1 MDRDAVSAVV
11 AGCWRDEIVGELE
24 RYIAIPALS
33 PGFDAGWEETGH
45 IEAAVQQV
53 SAWMESRP
61 VAGMRVEVQRLPGRT
76 PLIVAEV
83 EPFGVASTPGDG
95 DATVVLYGHLD
106 KQPEMSGWR
115 DGLGPWTP
123 VRDGDRLYGRGGA
136 DDGYAAFASLA
147 AIEAVQACGGSH
159 GRCLLL
165 IEASEESG
173 SPDLTAHLDAL
184 GDRLANV
191 SLLVC
196 LDSGCATYDTLWL
209 TTSLRG
215 LVEATL
221 RVDVIAEGWHSG
233 MASGL
238 VPSSFRLARIL
249 LDRIEDAASGR
260 VPLDSANVEIP
271 AHRVAEARSM
281 AELLGGTGEDFGLI
295 GDLQLMEDDPA
306 EGLLARTWRPA
317 LSVVGADG
325 LPPTASAGN
334 VLRPYTALKL
344 SLRLPPTA
352 SADAAASEL
361 VDRLS
366 SDPPLRASVRVEDI
380 DCADGWDAPDL
391 SPWLAEALND
401 SALHRFGQPMQLFG
415 EGGSIPFIAMLAEM
429 FPQAQFVVTGV
440 LGPESNA
447 HGPNEFLH
455 VAYAEKLTGC
465 IADILNAEAVRRRA
479 PRAPA
484 HRPSEPASG

>member
-1 MDRDAVSAVV
+1 MDRDGVSA
-11 AGCWRDEIVGELE
+11 AISARWRDEIVGQLE

-33 PGFDAGWEETGH
+33 PGFDPRWEEEGH

-53 SAWMESRP
+53 SAWLSSRP
-61 VAGMRVEVQRLPGRT
+61 VAGMTVEVQRLPGRT

-83 EPFGVASTPGDG
+83 EPFGVQTAHDSGG
-95 DATVVLYGHLD
+95 STVVLYGHLD

-115 DGLGPWTP
+115 DGLGPWEP

-136 DDGYAAFASLA
+136 DDGYAAFASMA

-159 GRCLLL
+159 SRCLLL

-173 SPDLTAHLDAL
+173 STDLMAHLDAL
-184 GDRLANV
+184 GDRLGDV
-191 SLLVC
+191 GLLVC

-249 LDRIEDAASGR
+249 LDRIEDSASGR
-260 VPLDSANVEIP
+260 VLLDAAHEEILP
-271 AHRVAEARSM
+271 HRISEARAM
-281 AELLGGTGEDFGLI
+281 ADLLGGTGEDFGLI

-317 LSVVGADG
+317 LSVVGAGG
-325 LPPTASAGN
+325 LPPTSSAGN

-344 SLRLPPTA
+344 SLRLPPTSVA
-352 SADAAASEL
+352 ATAASEL

-366 SDPPLRASVRVEDI
+366 SDPPLRASVSVEDI

-415 EGGSIPFIAMLAEM
+415 EGGSIPFIAMLGKM
-429 FPQAQFVVTGV
+429 FPDAQFVVTGV

-455 VAYAEKLTGC
+455 LAYAEQLTGC
-465 IADILNAEAVRRRA
+465 IADILHAEATRRG
-479 PRAPA
+479 
-484 HRPSEPASG
+484 S

>member
-1 MDRDAVSAVV
+1 MDTDAVSAAV
-11 AGCWRDEIVGELE
+11 AGCWRDEIIRELE

-33 PGFDAGWEETGH
+33 PGFDQGWEAAGH

-53 SAWMESRP
+53 SAWMASRP
-61 VAGMRVEVQRLPGRT
+61 VAQMSVEVQRLPGRT

-83 EPFGVASTPGDG
+83 EPFGVPAAGRAEAS
-95 DATVVLYGHLD
+95 TVVLYGHLD
-106 KQPEMSGWR
+106 KQPPMSGWR
-115 DGLGPWTP
+115 EGLGPWEP

-136 DDGYAAFASLA
+136 DDGYAAYASMA
-147 AIEAVQACGGSH
+147 AIEAVQACGGRH
-159 GRCLLL
+159 GRCLVL

-173 SPDLTAHLDAL
+173 SPDLMAHLDAL
-184 GDRLANV
+184 GERLGDV
-191 SLLVC
+191 GLLVC

-249 LDRIEDAASGR
+249 LDRIEEAASGR
-260 VPLDSANVEIP
+260 VLLDSANVEIP
-271 AHRVAEARSM
+271 QHRISEARAM

-295 GDLQLMEDDPA
+295 GDLQLMEHDAA

-325 LPPTASAGN
+325 LPPSASAGN
-334 VLRPYTALKL
+334 VLRPFTALRL
-344 SLRLPPTA
+344 SLRLPPA
-352 SADAAASEL
+352 AAAEAAASEL
-361 VDRLS
+361 VDRLC
-366 SDPPLRASVRVEDI
+366 SDPPLQVSVSVDDVEW
-380 DCADGWDAPDL
+380 ADGWDAPDL
-391 SPWLAEALND
+391 APWLADALNG
-401 SALHRFGQPMQLFG
+401 SAMNRFGQPMQLFG
-415 EGGSIPFIAMLAEM
+415 EGGSIPFIAMLGEM
-429 FPQAQFVVTGV
+429 FPAAQFVVTGV

-455 VAYAEKLTGC
+455 LAYAEKLTGC
-465 IADILNAEAVRRRA
+465 IADVLNAQAS
-479 PRAPA
+479 
-484 HRPSEPASG
+484 RPQR

>member
-1 MDRDAVSAVV
+1 MDRDAVSVCV
-11 AGCWRDEIVGELE
+11 AGSWRDEIVGELE

-33 PGFDAGWEETGH
+33 PAFDAGWEEAGH

-53 SAWMESRP
+53 SAWMSSRP
-61 VAGMRVEVQRLPGRT
+61 VAGMTVGVQRLPGRT
-76 PLIVAEV
+76 PLIIAEV
-83 EPFGVASTPGDG
+83 EPFGVQPADG
-95 DATVVLYGHLD
+95 AGESTVVLYGHLD
-106 KQPEMSGWR
+106 KQPEMTGWR

-136 DDGYAAFASLA
+136 DDGYAAFASIA
-147 AIEAVQACGGSH
+147 AIEAVQTSGGSH
-159 GRCLLL
+159 GRCLVL

-173 SPDLTAHLDAL
+173 SPDLMAHLDAL
-184 GDRLANV
+184 GDRLGDV
-191 SLLVC
+191 VLLVC
-196 LDSGCATYDTLWL
+196 LDSGCATYDTMWL

-249 LDRIEDAASGR
+249 LDRIEDSASGR
-260 VPLDSANVEIP
+260 VLLDSANVETP
-271 AHRVAEARSM
+271 AHRVAEARAM

-295 GDLQLMEDDPA
+295 GDLQLMEDDAA

-334 VLRPYTALKL
+334 VLRPYTSLRL

-352 SADAAASEL
+352 AAEAATSEL
-361 VDRLS
+361 VDRLG
-366 SDPPLRASVRVEDI
+366 SDPPLQVSVSIDDI
-380 DCADGWDAPDL
+380 EWADGWDAPEL
-391 SPWLAEALND
+391 SPWLADALND
-401 SALHRFGQPMQLFG
+401 SALQRFGQPMQLFG
-415 EGGSIPFIAMLAEM
+415 EGGSIPFIAMLGEM
-429 FPQAQFVVTGV
+429 FPAAQFVVTGV

-465 IADILNAEAVRRRA
+465 IADVLNAEAA
-479 PRAPA
+479 
-484 HRPSEPASG
+484 RPQR

>member
-1 MDRDAVSAVV
+1 MDWDAVSVAV
-11 AGCWRDEIVGELE
+11 AGCWRDEIIGELE

-33 PGFDAGWEETGH
+33 PAFDAGWEEAGH

-53 SAWMESRP
+53 SAWMAARP
-61 VAGMRVEVQRLPGRT
+61 VAGMTVEVQRLSGRT

-83 EPFGVASTPGDG
+83 EPFGVQPADSVGES
-95 DATVVLYGHLD
+95 TVVLYGHLD
-106 KQPEMSGWR
+106 KQPEMTGWR
-115 DGLGPWTP
+115 PGFGPWTP

-136 DDGYAAFASLA
+136 DDGYAAFASIC

-159 GRCLLL
+159 GRCLVL

-173 SPDLTAHLDAL
+173 SPDLMAHLDAL
-184 GDRLANV
+184 GDRLGDVA
-191 SLLVC
+191 LLVC
-196 LDSGCATYDTLWL
+196 LDSGCATYDTVWL

-249 LDRIEDAASGR
+249 LDRIEDSASGR
-260 VPLDSANVEIP
+260 VLLDSAHVEIP
-271 AHRVAEARSM
+271 AHRVAEARAM

-295 GDLQLMEDDPA
+295 GELQLMQEDPA

-325 LPPTASAGN
+325 LPPAASAGN

-352 SADAAASEL
+352 VSSAAASEL
-361 VDRLS
+361 VGRLS
-366 SDPPLRASVRVEDI
+366 SDPPLRASVSVEDI

-391 SPWLAEALND
+391 SPWLADALND
-401 SALHRFGQPMQLFG
+401 SSKRRFGQPMQLFG
-415 EGGSIPFIAMLAEM
+415 EGGSIPFIAMLGEM
-429 FPQAQFVVTGV
+429 FPAAQFVVTGV

-465 IADILNAEAVRRRA
+465 VADILHGEATRR
-479 PRAPA
+479 P
-484 HRPSEPASG
+484 G

>member
-1 MDRDAVSAVV
+1 MDTDAVSALV
-11 AGCWRDEIVGELE
+11 AGCWRDEIIGELE

-33 PGFDAGWEETGH
+33 PAFDAGWGEAGH

-53 SAWMESRP
+53 SAWMSSRP
-61 VAGMRVEVQRLPGRT
+61 VAGMTVDVQRLPGRT
-76 PLIVAEV
+76 PLIIAEV
-83 EPFGVASTPGDG
+83 EPFGVQPADGADESTI
-95 DATVVLYGHLD
+95 VLYGHLD
-106 KQPEMSGWR
+106 KQPEMTGWR

-136 DDGYAAFASLA
+136 DDGYAAFASIA
-147 AIEAVQACGGSH
+147 AIEAVQAGGGSH
-159 GRCLLL
+159 SRCLVL

-173 SPDLTAHLDAL
+173 SPDLMAHLDAL
-184 GDRLANV
+184 GERLGDVA
-191 SLLVC
+191 LLVC

-249 LDRIEDAASGR
+249 LDRIEDSATGR
-260 VPLDSANVEIP
+260 VLLDSANVEIP
-271 AHRVAEARSM
+271 AHRVAEAGAM

-295 GDLQLMEDDPA
+295 GDLQLMEEDPA

-317 LSVVGADG
+317 LSITGADG
-325 LPPTASAGN
+325 LPPAASAGN
-334 VLRPYTALKL
+334 VLRPYTSLKL

-352 SADAAASEL
+352 ASSTAASEL
-361 VDRLS
+361 VGLLS
-366 SDPPLRASVRVEDI
+366 ADPPLRASVSVEDI

-391 SPWLAEALND
+391 SPWLADALND
-401 SALHRFGQPMQLFG
+401 SAQRRFGQPMQLFG
-415 EGGSIPFIAMLAEM
+415 EGGSIPFIAMLGEM
-429 FPQAQFVVTGV
+429 FPAAQFVVTGV

-465 IADILNAEAVRRRA
+465 IADILNAEATRQ
-479 PRAPA
+479 
-484 HRPSEPASG
+484 

>member
-1 MDRDAVSAVV
+1 MDRDAVSVRV
-11 AGCWRDEIVGELE
+11 AGCWRDEIIGELE
-24 RYIAIPALS
+24 RYIALPALS
-33 PGFDAGWEETGH
+33 PAFDAGWEEAGH

-53 SAWMESRP
+53 SAWMSSRP
-61 VAGMRVEVQRLPGRT
+61 VAGMTVDVQRLPGRT

-83 EPFGVASTPGDG
+83 EPFGTQPDG
-95 DATVVLYGHLD
+95 GVGESTVVLYGHLD
-106 KQPEMSGWR
+106 KQPEMTGWR

-136 DDGYAAFASLA
+136 DDGYAAYASVA
-147 AIEAVQACGGSH
+147 AIEAVQGCGGSH
-159 GRCLLL
+159 GRCLVL

-173 SPDLTAHLDAL
+173 SPDLMAHLDTL
-184 GDRLANV
+184 GDRLGDVA
-191 SLLVC
+191 LLVC
-196 LDSGCATYDTLWL
+196 LDSGCATYDTMWL

-221 RVDVIAEGWHSG
+221 QVDVIAEGWHSG

-249 LDRIEDAASGR
+249 LDRIEDSATGR
-260 VPLDSANVEIP
+260 VLLDSANVEIP
-271 AHRVAEARSM
+271 AHRVGEARAM

-295 GDLQLMEDDPA
+295 GDLQLMEEDPA

-317 LSVVGADG
+317 LSVTGADG
-325 LPPTASAGN
+325 LPPAASAGN
-334 VLRPYTALKL
+334 VLRPYTALRL

-352 SADAAASEL
+352 TARAAASEL
-361 VDRLS
+361 VDLLG
-366 SDPPLRASVRVEDI
+366 SDPPLRASVSIDDVEW
-380 DCADGWDAPDL
+380 ADGWDAPEL
-391 SPWLAEALND
+391 SPWLADALND

-415 EGGSIPFIAMLAEM
+415 EGGSIPFIAMLGEM
-429 FPQAQFVVTGV
+429 FPAAQFVVTGA

-465 IADILNAEAVRRRA
+465 IADVLDAEAA
-479 PRAPA
+479 
-484 HRPSEPASG
+484 RPQR